1 MKVDVEL
8 FKDKGLI
15 YYEAD
20 GLGIFDFGDEG
31 LARVKLVD
39 DELKFVPER
48 SAMQK
53 RVLGVLNG

>member
-1 MKVDVEL
+1 MTVDQDL
-8 FKDKGLI
+8 FKSKGLL
-15 YYEAD
+15 YYEVE

-31 LARVKLVD
+31 LARVKRDGDVLT
-39 DELKFVPER
+39 FVTER